1 MSATV
6 RRPPPLKAR
15 VAMDLHDTVLPSLT
29 ALAAYLADEMLG
41 GRTASAAPTAP
52 PAPVPAAEAGS
63 RDDLSEDELAA
74 LLADKLGRVR

>member
-1 MSATV
+1 
-6 RRPPPLKAR
+6 
-15 VAMDLHDTVLPSLT
+15 
-29 ALAAYLADEMLG
+29 MLG